1 MVFPNPVGKS
11 LIKAVIM
18 IPMKKD
24 DDPQRNG
31 PSGPSE
37 KVSVL
42 CYSGYKG
49 EETPRAIMIGE
60 KEITIEKILSRKRT
74 SDAET
79 GRIREVFTAKT
90 GRGTV
95 RMERDETGEWTIV
108 FL

>member
-1 MVFPNPVGKS
+1 
-11 LIKAVIM
+11 M
-18 IPMKKD
+18 ISMKRD

-49 EETPRAIMIGE
+49 EETPRAILIGE
-60 KEITIEKILSRKRT
+60 KEIPVEKILSRKRI

-79 GRIREVFTAKT
+79 GRIHEVFIGKT
-90 GRGTV
+90 GRGSV
-95 RMERDETGEWTIV
+95 QIERDESGEWTVV